1 MQFASYC
8 QETNENAFSFL
19 NFKDIVTLFL
29 KKKKKDTTN
38 YTAGETVKHNCFQ
51 VVADGSKI
59 TQPLP
64 SQRRVFY
71 LGNQSCHLFLN
82 CLLQIL
88 LLENLV

>member
-1 MQFASYC
+1 MQFALYC

-19 NFKDIVTLFL
+19 NFKDNSHAFL
-29 KKKKKDTTN
+29 ERKKDTTN
-38 YTAGETVKHNCFQ
+38 YTAGKTVKHNCFQ

-71 LGNQSCHLFLN
+71 LGNQSCHLFIN

-88 LLENLV
+88 PLEGLV